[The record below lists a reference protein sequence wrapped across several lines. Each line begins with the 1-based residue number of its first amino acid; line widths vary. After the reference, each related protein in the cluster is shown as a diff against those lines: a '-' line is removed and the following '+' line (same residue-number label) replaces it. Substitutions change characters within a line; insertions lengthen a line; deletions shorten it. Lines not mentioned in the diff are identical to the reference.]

1 MPDNNEKIDLKI
13 QNANVVAFDSRL
25 NQLKTEI
32 TDVYIAQNKIKF
44 IGGKARPATQT
55 IDATGL
61 HLIPGAID
69 TQVHF
74 RDPGFYEK
82 EDFSSGS
89 RAAIMGGVTSVFDM
103 PNTKPPTLTEADL
116 LEKITLA
123 QKKSFCNFGL
133 YVGASP
139 TNVDNLGKLENLSGV
154 CGVKLFMGSST
165 GNLVVSEDKL
175 IEMALKNGKRRMAI
189 HAEDE
194 NRLRE
199 RKQIVFGDPNA
210 NYKAELQ
217 HKAELQ
223 FKAELPHSA
232 ELQYKPE
239 LHPIWRDAES
249 AILATTK
256 ILKLARKCNRK
267 IHVLHVSTAEEIE
280 ILKKNKDIASFE
292 ITPQHLTLHAPD
304 CYLALGT
311 LAQMNPP
318 IRELRH
324 QNALWKAV
332 VDGDVSVL
340 GSDHAPHTLEE
351 KKKSYPDTPSGLTGV
366 QTILPLM
373 LHHAVNKKLS
383 LHRVVELL
391 AQNPARLFGILNKGE
406 IREGFD
412 ADLTLVDLK
421 AKKTIENSWIESRC
435 GWTPFDGMKLNA
447 WVKSTILAGQI
458 VMKDDEIIG
467 SAQGKMLKF
476 SVPHS

>member
-1 MPDNNEKIDLKI
+1 
-13 QNANVVAFDSRL
+13 
-25 NQLKTEI
+25 
-32 TDVYIAQNKIKF
+32 
-44 IGGKARPATQT
+44 
-55 IDATGL
+55 
-61 HLIPGAID
+61 
-69 TQVHF
+69 
-74 RDPGFYEK
+74 
-82 EDFSSGS
+82 
-89 RAAIMGGVTSVFDM
+89 
-103 PNTKPPTLTEADL
+103 PTLTEADL

-217 HKAELQ
+217 

-256 ILKLARKCNRK
+256 ILKLARKSNRK

-304 CYLALGT
+304 CYLELGT

-324 QNALWKAV
+324 QNALWQAV

-476 SVPHS
+476 STLKS